1 VVAAKYDEARI
12 AEVCRTFGRSALTAF
27 AAACAERLWPLVER
41 YGSVTPLPEQSILT
55 LRYALDAVW
64 RTAGGSDEDL
74 AQARDVAESMVPF
87 EDEDWTIEAGYA
99 QNAIAAIAYAARAWL
114 SDDPQEAVWAARQL
128 YEAADYGAQQSSGDG
143 LREYTPVVEG
153 ELLDTRIVREAV
165 TALVEDLASA
175 LSQGPE
181 VLRRR
186 AKQAAPDFARL
197 FP

>member
-12 AEVCRTFGRSALTAF
+12 AEVCGTLDRSARTAF

-41 YGSVTPLPEQSILT
+41 YGSVTPLAENDIPT
-55 LRYALDAVW
+55 LRRALDAAW
-64 RTAGGSDEDL
+64 RAASGSDEDL

-87 EDEDWTIEAGYA
+87 EDENWTVEAGYA
-99 QNAIAAIAYAARAWL
+99 QNAIAAIAYASRAWL

-128 YEAADYGAQQSSGDG
+128 YEAADYGAQQSSGG
-143 LREYTPVVEG
+143 VLREYTRAVED

-165 TALVEDLASA
+165 TAIVQDLASA
-175 LSQGPE
+175 RSQSSE
-181 VLRRR
+181 VLRQRVEM
-186 AKQAAPDFARL
+186 AAQAFARL